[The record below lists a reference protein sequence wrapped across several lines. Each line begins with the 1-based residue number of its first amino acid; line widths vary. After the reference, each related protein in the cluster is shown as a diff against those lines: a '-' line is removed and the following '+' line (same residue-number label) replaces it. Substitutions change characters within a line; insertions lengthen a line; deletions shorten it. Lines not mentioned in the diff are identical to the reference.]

1 VAEKKIGQDTYRV
14 HKAGA
19 REQQRML
26 LRIGRIAGP
35 AITAF
40 TDALAGDGDREKGA
54 LNALGGMLTNANPD
68 EAEQLLVDLCQM
80 AQVNTGGMPVGQ
92 YDPVIFDHHMDGLAL
107 QTCWEVAGFVLEV
120 NFRDFFDA
128 AVSTNVGKA
137 VRTAAVSAR
146 TR

>member
-1 VAEKKIGQDTYRV
+1 MAEKKIGQDTYRV
-14 HKAGA
+14 QKVGA

-26 LRIGRIAGP
+26 LRLGRLLGP

-40 TDALAGDGDREKGA
+40 TDAIASEGDRERGA
-54 LNALGGMLTNANPD
+54 LSAVGGMLTNANPD
-68 EAEQLLVDLCQM
+68 EAEQLLVDICQM
-80 AQVNTGGMPVGQ
+80 AQVNTAGMPAGQ
-92 YDPVIFDHHMDGLAL
+92 YEPIIFDHHMDGLPL

-128 AVSTNVGKA
+128 AVSTPVGKA

-146 TR
+146 PK